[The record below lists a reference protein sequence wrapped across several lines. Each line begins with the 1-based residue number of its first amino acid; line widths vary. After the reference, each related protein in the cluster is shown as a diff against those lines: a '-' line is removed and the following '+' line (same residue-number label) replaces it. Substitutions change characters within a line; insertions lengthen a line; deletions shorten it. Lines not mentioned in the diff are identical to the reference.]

1 MRVRGATS
9 VAEADMGRGVRQSP
23 RKIIVAF
30 CPQICKPESAEDM
43 GKLIHNSFSLASALS
58 LRMPFS
64 KPGTV
69 RRVSGAALGA
79 CPVGYTRLPAKTRVR
94 TSVTGTAQHRDWA
107 TLAT

>member
-1 MRVRGATS
+1 MR
-9 VAEADMGRGVRQSP
+9 
-23 RKIIVAF
+23 
-30 CPQICKPESAEDM
+30 KPFD
-43 GKLIHNSFSLASALS
+43 NSFSCAWATS

-94 TSVTGTAQHRDWA
+94 TSVTGIVQHRDWA